1 VPFPEAETGE
11 EELDDPGR
19 LLCGVCLRG
28 EPSPVLYLIPRT
40 LDGMKTILV
49 VMMDELTDRLN

>member
-11 EELDDPGR
+11 EEFDDPVR
-19 LLCGVCLRG
+19 LLCGVRLRG
-28 EPSPVLYLIPRT
+28 EPSPVMYLIPRT
-40 LDGMKTILV
+40 LDGVKTILV